1 MCFKA
6 KTFPTFH
13 FLFTIKYF
21 YIKAAVLI
29 TESMKLKSWFC
40 SPVTQT
46 LQPRPKYQL
55 LLPRAL
61 QPLFPLSPS
70 LVLELKIVFDGRCLQ
85 GPKPVFLK
93 AKVNPAFP
101 ALALP
106 GSAVVVVH
114 VFVRGV
120 LVFLGVSLPVGR
132 RGAFIWTVVLH
143 EHLPSLRQHVCCRS
157 GF

>member
-1 MCFKA
+1 MFQGK
-6 KTFPTFH
+6 KHFPTFH

-21 YIKAAVLI
+21 YIKAGVLI
-29 TESMKLKSWFC
+29 TESVKLKSWFC
-40 SPVTQT
+40 SPVIQT
-46 LQPRPKYQL
+46 LQLRPKHQ
-55 LLPRAL
+55 L

-70 LVLELKIVFDGRCLQ
+70 LVLELKIVFDGSCLQ
-85 GPKPVFLK
+85 GPKPVSLK

-120 LVFLGVSLPVGR
+120 LVFLGVSLSVGR
-132 RGAFIWTVVLH
+132 HGAFVGFVVLH
-143 EHLPSLRQHVCCRS
+143 QHLPSLRQHVCCRS